1 MNNTV
6 MVRPKR
12 NEHSGKGVAG
22 FAMYKRD
29 KAPDLTDFVF
39 LKETGGADEY
49 VHKNDYE
56 HYKSLLDSQQ

>member
-1 MNNTV
+1 MNEVV

-22 FAMYKRD
+22 FAVYKRD

-49 VHKNDYE
+49 VHKDDYE
-56 HYKSLLDSQQ
+56 FYSKFLANS